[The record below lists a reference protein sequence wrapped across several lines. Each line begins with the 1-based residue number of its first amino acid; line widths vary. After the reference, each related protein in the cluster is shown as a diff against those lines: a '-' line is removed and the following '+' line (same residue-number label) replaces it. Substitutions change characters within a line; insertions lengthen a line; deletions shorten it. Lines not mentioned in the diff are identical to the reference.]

1 VEYQMKL
8 ILANLLLLP
17 FASAS
22 VTKINEYEPDTIMT
36 DQTAMDLD
44 QNAIIFHLILSSDSG
59 YETAKA
65 IYDNGSYSDTYGV
78 LQLGA
83 NSNVG
88 GIPKGTKISGMST
101 GGADIIGEAYEGM
114 AAGNKVL
121 KFRYPVF
128 DMAPPNHVGCIVGK
142 LPEAWQTTGGCLQEA
157 GTITIDG
164 VGVVSYTYAIASDT
178 MNGRSF
184 KGWSADAEKQMS
196 TCSGGCPYSDFSK
209 FKTYY
214 GQADYA
220 DEWTTAALEG
230 RTTNFANLGGADFS
244 IYGYTGRTQAVMK
257 ATSYIT
263 DPMITIRQ
271 LEYALDLCKGT
282 EKDASVRAWDEGV
295 AFYHGSMA
303 LGDPGILMYA
313 LAEKRCKNFKT
324 CGREAN
330 ELSGKS
336 YINLELT
343 DIFNLGKFHLAKG
356 ECDPVRE
363 QVTRA
368 VSLMTVPGIQG
379 TLRYAFNVGTG
390 VSTTEKA
397 KAEGAVFAA
406 GVLPRV
412 HACNED
418 DAKIIYDNM
427 KVGAPSTDFYAVLT
441 AFENNYGCMG
451 IAGWEVGAVYDQSEN
466 GGDGGYSYTSM
477 VSSQTKSQ
485 ADAAQSTGDG
495 GGSNA
500 LAIGLGVGFGIAA
513 LVAIGL
519 LVRMQNKKSGQP
531 EHFVNESSDPV

>member
-1 VEYQMKL
+1 M
-8 ILANLLLLP
+8 
-17 FASAS
+17 
-22 VTKINEYEPDTIMT
+22 
-36 DQTAMDLD
+36 
-44 QNAIIFHLILSSDSG
+44 LSSGSG
-59 YETAKA
+59 YDTARA
-65 IYDNGSYSDTYGV
+65 IYDNGAYTNTYAI
-78 LQLGA
+78 LKLSGA
-83 NSNVG
+83 NVPPG
-88 GIPKGTKISGMST
+88 GITDGTKISAMSIGDT
-101 GGADIIGEAYEGM
+101 DITGEAYSDMDEGEST
-114 AAGNKVL
+114 L
-121 KFRYPVF
+121 KFKYPTF
-128 DMAPPNHVGCIVGK
+128 DMVPPNHVGCIVGV
-142 LPEAWQTTGGCLQEA
+142 LPIAWQTTGRCLQESGTLNIA
-157 GTITIDG
+157 GIG
-164 VGVVSYTYAIASDT
+164 SVNYTYSIADDNKS
-178 MNGRSF
+178 GRSF
-184 KGWSADAEKQMS
+184 RGWSDYAQLTMG
-196 TCSGGCPYSDFSK
+196 TCASGCPYSEFAK
-209 FKTYY
+209 FKEYY
-214 GQADYA
+214 GQSAYA
-220 DEWTTAALEG
+220 NEWITAAFEG
-230 RTTNFANLGGADFS
+230 RSTNFPARGGADFS
-244 IYGYTGRTQAVMK
+244 RYGYEGRTQAIMK

-263 DPMITIRQ
+263 DPMITVRQ
-271 LEYALDLCKGT
+271 LEYALDLCKSNN
-282 EKDASVRAWDEGV
+282 KDASVRAWDVGV

-303 LGDPGILMYA
+303 LGAPGILMYA